1 MNKMHLDSLNR
12 FIISDYQQKR
22 PFTNMLPGIA
32 GPLGIPMWV
41 FYVNRGQAITSFGVE
56 NKDHPIMEFQPAN
69 KAYQSTPLLGFRTFI
84 KTITGNSQSIY
95 EPFSGDAESA
105 AQRMIISLN
114 ELELV
119 EENQQHGFKVEIL
132 YFNLPEEPV
141 AGLVRQVKISN
152 LANRPTNL
160 EIIDG
165 MPAMMPYGVTNKALK
180 ETSRTLEAWVNVSN
194 QENNF
199 PYFQLRSTLLDT
211 EEIRPIEA
219 VNFSHAFVS
228 QNGVPIPLSTIVQPE
243 VVFGQDTA
251 LRFPANFEKNSLQEL
266 TEKSPY
272 ADGRIPCSFFAFST
286 MLPPL
291 ESVTLYSIYGY
302 AKHRLA
308 LHKAALPLTTEAYFQ
323 QKRKI
328 ATEIAEGLT
337 NPIQTKTSSPEF
349 DAYCKQTFLDN
360 VLRGGWPVL
369 LGSPQKP
376 VIYHI
381 YSRKHGDPERDYNAF
396 FLAPEFFSQG
406 NGNFRDVNQNRR
418 HEVWFNPRVKDS
430 NIKSFMSL
438 IQTDGYNPLVVK
450 GSKFWMDQE
459 KMSPLLKLVVQ
470 PDKIIPFLQNP
481 FTPGSLLDFL
491 DQHDIALHTSA
502 VDFLHLALQAAEQC
516 FDADFGEGY
525 WTDHWTYNL
534 DLIHSFL
541 AIYPDGRENM
551 LFERKDVPFF
561 ESPAFVQ
568 PRSKKYVLVGGQPR
582 QYNAIT
588 WDTEKAALIA
598 SRQKAHKLMRSEN
611 GYGPIFFTSVFVKLT
626 ILALLK
632 FSTMDPMGMGI
643 EMEAGKPSWC
653 DALNGLPGLF
663 GSSMSE
669 TFELLLLL
677 DFLLEQMPKNGS
689 VELPVEVQKLM
700 RSVTNLLQ
708 ESQTSQSNDRDFL
721 YWDAVATA
729 RETYREETRFGF
741 NGQLVSVPFPD
752 LSDTLTLCREKV
764 QAGIQRA
771 VDENGGIPP
780 TYFTYSIKEYDILH
794 NTNGEILKDEQ
805 QRPYLRARGFGQKT
819 LPLFLEAPVHML
831 KTVKQKSAAQT
842 IHQKIRDS
850 DLYDPALKMYKTNV
864 SLEKQTF
871 EIGRLRV
878 FTPGWLENESIFL
891 HMEYKYLLEL
901 LKAGLCREFF
911 EDFRHALI
919 AFQDPVRYGRS
930 PLENS
935 SFLVSSAHPDKTL
948 HGNGFVARLTGA
960 TAEFLHIWNLMM
972 IGKNPF
978 TIDNGE
984 LCLQLQPALPGWL
997 FDQEG
1002 KLSFTLFGQCT
1013 VTYFNPQKKDTFAE
1027 NVIPQT
1033 MHIFIGDEKIEIQ
1046 GNRISSPYAELV
1058 REGSVRRIDVSFVK
1072 G

>member
-1 MNKMHLDSLNR
+1 MNKMYLDDQNR
-12 FIISDYQQKR
+12 FIIPDYQDKR
-22 PFTNMLPGIA
+22 PFTNLLPGIA

-84 KTITGNSQSIY
+84 KTRTGNSQSIY
-95 EPFSGDAESA
+95 EPFSGGARSA
-105 AQRMIISLN
+105 TQRMIISLN

-119 EENQQHGFKVEIL
+119 EESRQHGLKVEIL

-152 LANRPTNL
+152 LANRNINL
-160 EIIDG
+160 EVIDG
-165 MPAMMPYGVTNKALK
+165 MPLMMPYGVNNKALK
-180 ETSRTLEAWVNVSN
+180 ETSRTLESWVNVSN

-199 PYFQLRSTLLDT
+199 PFFQLRSTLLDT
-211 EEIRPIEA
+211 EEIKPIEA
-219 VNFSHAFVS
+219 VNFSHAFAS
-228 QNGVPIPLSTIVQPE
+228 QNGLPVPLNTIVQPE

-251 LRFPANFEKNSLQEL
+251 LRFPANFEINSLQKL
-266 TEKSPY
+266 IEKSPY
-272 ADGRIPCSFFAFST
+272 ADGRIPCSFFTFST

-291 ESVTLYSIYGY
+291 ESVTLYSVYGY

-308 LHKAALPLTTEAYFQ
+308 LHKATLPLSSEVYFQ
-323 QKRKI
+323 QKRKM
-328 ATEIAEGLT
+328 ATEIAEDLT
-337 NPIQTKTSSPEF
+337 KPIQTQTSSPEF

-360 VLRGGWPVL
+360 ILRGGWPVF

-376 VIYHI
+376 TIYHI

-396 FLAPEFFSQG
+396 FLASEFYSQG
-406 NGNFRDVNQNRR
+406 NGNFRDINQNRR
-418 HEVWFNPRVKDS
+418 QEVWFNPGVKDS

-438 IQTDGYNPLVVK
+438 IQADGYNPLVVK

-459 KMSPLLKLVVQ
+459 KMPPLLELVVQ
-470 PDKIIPFLQNP
+470 PDKLIPFLQKP

-491 DQHDIALHTSA
+491 DQQDIALHTSPT
-502 VDFLHLALQAAEQC
+502 DFLHQTLQAAEQC

-541 AIYPDGRENM
+541 AIYPDERGNM
-551 LFERKDVPFF
+551 LFEKNTIPFF
-561 ESPAFVQ
+561 ESPVFVE
-568 PRSKKYVLVGGQPR
+568 PRRKKYVLDGGKPR
-582 QYNAIT
+582 QYSAIS
-588 WDTEKAALIA
+588 WDKEKAALIA
-598 SRQKAHKLMRSEN
+598 SRQKAPKLMRTEN
-611 GYGPIFFTSVFVKLT
+611 GYGPIFRTSVFGKLT

-632 FSTMDPMGMGI
+632 FSTMDPLGMGI

-677 DFLLEQMPKNGS
+677 DFLLEQMPKNGAL
-689 VELPVEVQKLM
+689 ELPVEAHELM
-700 RSVTNLLQ
+700 RNVFNHLQ
-708 ESQTSQSNDRDFL
+708 DYQTSQNNDRDFL

-729 RETYREETRFGF
+729 RETYRQETRFGF
-741 NGQLVSVPFPD
+741 NGRLASIPFPD
-752 LSDTLTLCREKV
+752 LSDSLTLCREKV
-764 QAGIQRA
+764 QDGIQRA
-771 VDENGGIPP
+771 VVANGGMPP
-780 TYFTYSIKEYDILH
+780 TYFTYSIKEYEILCD
-794 NTNGEILKDEQ
+794 TNGETLKDNQ
-805 QRPYLRARGFGQKT
+805 QRPYLRARSFVQKT
-819 LPLFLEAPVHML
+819 LPLFLEAPVHMI
-831 KTVKQKSAAQT
+831 KSVKNKSAALA
-842 IHQKIRDS
+842 IHQQIRDS

-864 SLEKQTF
+864 SLEDQSF

-901 LKAGLCREFF
+901 LKAGLYQEFF
-911 EDFRHALI
+911 EDFSQALI
-919 AFQDPVRYGRS
+919 AFQDPDRYGRS

-1002 KLSFTLFGQCT
+1002 RLSFTLFGQCT

-1027 NVIPQT
+1027 NGTPQT

-1046 GNRISSPYAELV
+1046 GNRISSPYAALV
-1058 REGSVRRIDVSFVK
+1058 RAGSVRRIDVFFA
-1072 G
+1072 